1 MNEEFDK
8 RNKNSKN
15 NIKEYPIMFSLKE
28 CRELLPEIYEIT
40 EKYYNKIENVSIKLL
55 ESDNREEKRLQRRIN
70 LIINKWTQEMYKL
83 NLKVIGL
90 WTVDFDS
97 GDGIYYCWKYPEK
110 ELKYFHLYG
119 KGIKSRRLISL
130 LEGKE

>member
-1 MNEEFDK
+1 MNEEFDD
-8 RNKNSKN
+8 NNMNSKN
-15 NIKEYPIMFSLKE
+15 NVKEYPIMFRLKE
-28 CRELLPEIYEIT
+28 CRELLPEIYQIT
-40 EKYYNKIENVSIKLL
+40 EKYYNKIESISIKLL

-70 LIINKWTQEMYKL
+70 LIINKWTEEMYKL

-119 KGIKSRRLISL
+119 KGIKSRRPISL